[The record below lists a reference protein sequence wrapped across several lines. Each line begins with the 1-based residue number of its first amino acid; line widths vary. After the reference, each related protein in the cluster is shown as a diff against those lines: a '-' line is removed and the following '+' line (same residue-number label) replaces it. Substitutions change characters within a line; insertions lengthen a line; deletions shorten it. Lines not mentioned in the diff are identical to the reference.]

1 MIIVVLTVLRKE
13 TTMSMQYDLNNNE
26 EYEQPYD
33 SNDVGNSTTVR
44 ERRDINVTA
53 PIGFSF
59 SRTFK
64 NGAFWLASG
73 LIVALLTFIFMTVS
87 IIPQLVAL
95 NSTGAAEA
103 SAAIM
108 QLFLNGIIMIVM
120 IPISIILLRQGLREV
135 GAIDNDYQT
144 VLPEKTPAQWG
155 TLFKDISWGKVI
167 LTSIIVIAIT
177 GLLGGLIGG
186 LFGALAATVSGSSA
200 GGLLVF
206 LLGLVVYL
214 GMIALI
220 VMLQYSVY
228 FATDTE
234 NNARLTATQCVK
246 ASWKTVSQN
255 FWKVVGFDILLGL
268 VNFILIVFTI
278 GIGMIVAIPV
288 SILAHTHMYKQIS
301 GQYVPIKQ

>member
-1 MIIVVLTVLRKE
+1 
-13 TTMSMQYDLNNNE
+13 MSMQYDLNNNE
-26 EYEQPYD
+26 EYEQSYD
-33 SNDVGNSTTVR
+33 SNETTTVR
-44 ERRDINVTA
+44 NSRNVNITA

-64 NGAFWLASG
+64 NGSFWLASG
-73 LIVALLTFIFMTVS
+73 LILSLLTFIFMTIS

-108 QLFLNGIIMIVM
+108 QLFLNGIMMIVM

-155 TLFKDISWGKVI
+155 TLFKDIAWGKVI
-167 LTSIIVIAIT
+167 LTTIIVIAIT
-177 GLLGGLIGG
+177 GILGGLIGG
-186 LFGALAATVSGSSA
+186 LFGALAATVSGSST
-200 GGLLVF
+200 GGLLIF

-214 GMIALI
+214 GLLALI
-220 VMLQYSVY
+220 VMLQFSVY
-228 FATDTE
+228 FAADTE
-234 NNARLTATQCVK
+234 NNKRLTATQCVK
-246 ASWKTVSQN
+246 ASWKAVSKN

-268 VNFILIVFTI
+268 VNFVLIVFTL
-278 GIGMIVAIPV
+278 GVGMIVAIPV
-288 SILAHTHMYKQIS
+288 SILAQTHMYKQIS
-301 GQYVPIKQ
+301 GQYAPIKQAV